1 MTPTF
6 PLQYEMKTRPRPSNL
21 SRFFRCRPT
30 TNDDDDDELPPLATS
45 STAGSDNSPYTMSP
59 YNPSAASSPFVRS
72 PWIHSAAAVAPFP
85 QDPNTALLGSLIRQE
100 GHVYSLAVS
109 GDLLFTGSDSKNIR
123 VWKNFSELGGF
134 KSCSGLVKSIV
145 LFKDKVFTGHQ
156 DGKIRVW
163 KLDSKSD
170 GYKRVGTLPR
180 FQDFL
185 KSSIRPSNYIEV
197 RRHRNAVWLRHFDA
211 VSCLALNAEQG
222 LLYSGSWD
230 RTIKVW
236 RLSDFK
242 CLMSVNAHDDAVNAV
257 ATAFGNMVMS
267 GSADGTVKVWE
278 REERTGKHVE
288 VRTLLR
294 RESAVTSIAVAEK
307 DGVVYCGSSD
317 GWVRFWVGGRRFE
330 KGGGLRWHSMAVLCL
345 ATAGRMVVSGSADRT
360 VRVWRRE
367 GLGAQHV
374 RVAALAGHT
383 GPVKC
388 LAVQEDVEGGGEVGG
403 RWLVYSG
410 SLDGSV
416 RVWRVANR
424 PAQPAVGRNWVCAGV

>member
-1 MTPTF
+1 
-6 PLQYEMKTRPRPSNL
+6 MKTRSRPSNL
-21 SRFFRCRPT
+21 SRFFRCHPT
-30 TNDDDDDELPPLATS
+30 TDDDDDDDSPPMSTS
-45 STAGSDNSPYTMSP
+45 SATTFSDNSPYTMSP
-59 YNPSAASSPFVRS
+59 YNPSTTSSPFIRS
-72 PWIHSAAAVAPFP
+72 PWIHSTAAIAPIP
-85 QDPNTALLGSLIRQE
+85 PESSTTLLGSLIRQD

-123 VWKNFSELGGF
+123 VWKNLREFGGF

-145 LFKDKVFTGHQ
+145 IFNNKVFTGHQ

-163 KLDSKSD
+163 KFNAKSD
-170 GYKRVGTLPR
+170 DYKRVGTLPR
-180 FQDFL
+180 FKDFL
-185 KSSIRPSNYIEV
+185 KSSIKPSNYVEV

-242 CLMSVNAHDDAVNAV
+242 CLTSVNAHDDAVNAV
-257 ATAFGNMVMS
+257 ATAFGNMVIS
-267 GSADGTVKVWE
+267 GSADGTVNVWE
-278 REERTGKHVE
+278 REDRTGKHVA

-294 RESAVTSIAVAEK
+294 KESAVTAIAVAEK
-307 DGVVYCGSSD
+307 DGVVYCGASD
-317 GWVRFWVGGRRFE
+317 GWVRFWVGGRRME
-330 KGGGLRWHSMAVLCL
+330 KGGGLRWHSMAVLSL
-345 ATAGRMVVSGSADRT
+345 GAVGTMLVSGSADRT

-374 RVAALAGHT
+374 RVAVLTGHT

-388 LAVQEDVEGGGEVGG
+388 LALQEDVEGGGEVGDK
-403 RWLVYSG
+403 RWLLYSG

-416 RVWRVANR
+416 RVWRLAER
-424 PAQPAVGRNWVCAGV
+424 PPPGMVGRINCV

>member
-1 MTPTF
+1 
-6 PLQYEMKTRPRPSNL
+6 MKTRSRPSTL
-21 SRFFRCRPT
+21 SRFLRCRPT
-30 TNDDDDDELPPLATS
+30 TDDEDDDESPPLTTP
-45 STAGSDNSPYTMSP
+45 STTGSYNSPYNMSP
-59 YNPSAASSPFVRS
+59 YNLSAASSPFVRS
-72 PWIHSAAAVAPFP
+72 PWIHSTAVVAPFP
-85 QDPNTALLGSLIRQE
+85 LDSTTALLGSLVRQD

-109 GDLLFTGSDSKNIR
+109 GELLFTGSDSKNIR
-123 VWKNFSELGGF
+123 VWKNLREFGGF
-134 KSCSGLVKSIV
+134 KSCSGLVKAII
-145 LFKDKVFTGHQ
+145 LFNNKVFTGHQ

-163 KLDSKSD
+163 KPDSKSG

-180 FQDFL
+180 FKDFL
-185 KSSIRPSNYIEV
+185 KSSIRPSSYVEV

-222 LLYSGSWD
+222 ILYSGSWD

-242 CLMSVNAHDDAVNAV
+242 CLASLNAHDDAVNAV
-257 ATAFGNMVMS
+257 ATAFGNMVIS

-278 REERTGKHVE
+278 REERKGRHVAD
-288 VRTLLR
+288 RTLLR
-294 RESAVTSIAVAEK
+294 SESAVTAIAVAEK
-307 DGVVYCGSSD
+307 DGVVYCGASD
-317 GWVRFWVGGRRFE
+317 GWVRFWVGGRRME

-374 RVAALAGHT
+374 RVAALTGHT

-388 LAVQEDVEGGGEVGG
+388 LAVEEDVEVGGELGG

-416 RVWRVANR
+416 RVWRVSDR
-424 PAQPAVGRNWVCAGV
+424 PAPAAFGRNWV